1 MEFVAGEWDAVI
13 GLGVE
18 VVEIAFEPAR
28 FVDDLA
34 FVDAI
39 GQLEQEGEG
48 YVVCDE
54 SAGTGTAPA
63 SRLRVG
69 VRRCRPDSSDFKGGR
84 GELRSCD
91 PARDEQGARQNKA
104 NEMGKPKLLSHL

>member
-1 MEFVAGEWDAVI
+1 MGEPDAVI
-13 GLGVE
+13 GFGVE
-18 VVEIAFEPAR
+18 VIEIAFEPSR
-28 FVDDLA
+28 FADDLA

-48 YVVCDE
+48 HVVCDE
-54 SAGTGTAPA
+54 SGGNWMAPA

-69 VRRCRPDSSDFKGGR
+69 VWRCRPDSSDFKGGR
-84 GELRSCD
+84 GELCGCD
-91 PARDEQGARQNKA
+91 PARDEQGTCQNNA